1 MSNSENKIT
10 ISSTSSVAFAN
21 EAGAVVFQ
29 RIAPYCDAP
38 QYDSTGKQVV
48 QRFDLESAKRL
59 VAAFAENIRKLAET
73 QIGSPSI
80 PVFRGHPDHVNA
92 ADGMRDSEIYARVED
107 LEARDDGLW
116 AKIRKL
122 PALANLKKLLGRLE
136 ISPRWA
142 CSQANDGTFKPD
154 ELISLG
160 LVEKGNLPG
169 ADVINSIQNKTMMD
183 EETMNKLAEM
193 LGCESTAEAVLAAAE
208 QMKAKLAEVE
218 SAANEAQ
225 EQAKTEKE
233 KADENE
239 EKLAA
244 ANARI
249 SVLEAEAKKRAED
262 LANAQKNEA
271 KKLLDEAHLAGKI
284 EPAQRA
290 NLEAFFDKD
299 FANAKAFVESLK
311 PMTKESPLSKINE
324 LAKSDED
331 GKSFEALA
339 NEYWQT
345 QKEAG
350 RKISLANAI
359 SEFSKTRKGA
369 EALAA
374 KK

>member
-1 MSNSENKIT
+1 MTNKT
-10 ISSTSSVAFAN
+10 IFSSTSSVAFAN

-38 QYDSTGKQVV
+38 QYDSAGNQVV

-92 ADGMRDSEIYARVED
+92 ADGMRDSEVYARVEA
-107 LEARDDGLW
+107 LEAREDGLW

-122 PALANLKKLLGRLE
+122 PALANLKKLFGRLE

-169 ADVINSIQNKTMMD
+169 ADVINSIQTTKNMD
-183 EETMNKLAEM
+183 EQNMQKLAEL
-193 LGCESTAEAVLAAAE
+193 LGCEATAEAIMAAVE
-208 QMKAKLAEVE
+208 QMKAKMAETE
-218 SAANEAQ
+218 TAANKAQTQVEEAK
-225 EQAKTEKE
+225 AKAEDDEK
-233 KADENE
+233 
-239 EKLAA
+239 KLAA

-249 SVLEAEAKKRAED
+249 QSLEAEAKKRAED

-271 KKLLDEAHLAGKI
+271 KKLLDDAHLAGKI

-290 NLEAFFDKD
+290 SLEAFFDKD
-299 FANAKAFVESLK
+299 FANAKAYIESLK
-311 PMTKESPLSKINE
+311 PMAKASPIDKVKS
-324 LAKSDED
+324 LAKGDD
-331 GKSFEALA
+331 KNGKTFEALA
-339 NEYWQT
+339 NEYWQEQT
-345 QKEAG
+345 NAG
-350 RKISLANAI
+350 RKITLVSAI
-359 SEFSKTRKGA
+359 SEFAQTRKGA
-369 EALAA
+369 EALSA
-374 KK
+374 K